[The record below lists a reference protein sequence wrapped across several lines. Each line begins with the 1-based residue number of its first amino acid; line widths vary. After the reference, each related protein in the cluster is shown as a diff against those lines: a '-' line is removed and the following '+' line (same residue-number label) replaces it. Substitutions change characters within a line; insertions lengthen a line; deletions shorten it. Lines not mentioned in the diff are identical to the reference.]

1 MKGLSKYN
9 IEIYKLAN
17 VKHEYNFEIANT
29 FFALF
34 ENSPVTEGHVKVH
47 LEVDKR
53 ENLIEANFQ
62 FKGEITLVCDRC
74 LENYQ
79 QAIAHEE
86 KLIYKYGDE
95 EKEIDEQVSIIT
107 KQTQV
112 INIGQ
117 FIYESI
123 ALTIPFKKLHP
134 KFLEEEYESEGG
146 SMIYRD
152 NSDEREEKDD
162 FVDPRWEIL
171 KNLKN
176 N

>member
-1 MKGLSKYN
+1 MKGLSKFN

-17 VKHEYNFEIANT
+17 VKHEYKFEIANT

-34 ENSPVTEGHVKVH
+34 ENSPVTDGHVNVH
-47 LEVDKR
+47 LEIDKR
-53 ENLIEANFQ
+53 ENLIEASFQ

-74 LENYQ
+74 LEDYQ
-79 QAIAHEE
+79 QAIALEE

-95 EKEIDEQVSIIT
+95 EKEIDERLSIIT

-112 INIGQ
+112 INVGQ
-117 FIYESI
+117 FIYETI

-134 KFLEEEYESEGG
+134 KFLEEDYESEGG

-152 NSDEREEKDD
+152 SSDDTDEEKDA
-162 FVDPRWEIL
+162 VDPRWEVL

>member
-1 MKGLSKYN
+1 MKGLSKFN

-17 VKHEYNFEIANT
+17 VKHEFDFEIADA
-29 FFALF
+29 FFAHF
-34 ENSPVTEGHVKVH
+34 ENSPVSEGNVKVH
-47 LEVDKR
+47 VSIDKR
-53 ENLIEANFQ
+53 ENMIEANFQ
-62 FKGEITLVCDRC
+62 FKGEIILVCDRS
-74 LENYQ
+74 LEPYHQ
-79 QAIAHEE
+79 EIVLEE
-86 KLIYKYGDE
+86 KLLYKYGEE

-117 FIYESI
+117 FIYETI

-134 KFLEEEYESEGG
+134 KFQEEGFESEEG

-152 NSDEREEKDD
+152 SSEEADEESDP
-162 FVDPRWEIL
+162 VDPRWEIL

>member
-17 VKHEYNFEIANT
+17 VKHEFDFEIANT

-34 ENSPVTEGHVKVH
+34 ENSPVTEGHVQVH

-53 ENLIEANFQ
+53 DNLIEVNFK

-79 QAIAHEE
+79 HAITHEE

-95 EKEIDEQVSIIT
+95 EKEIDDQVSIIT

-112 INIGQ
+112 INVGQ

-134 KFLEEEYESEGG
+134 KFLGEEYESEGG

-152 NSDEREEKDD
+152 TSEEADEKEDII
-162 FVDPRWEIL
+162 DPRWEIL

>member
-1 MKGLSKYN
+1 MKGLSKFN

-17 VKHEYNFEIANT
+17 VKHEFDFEIDDA

-34 ENSPVTEGHVKVH
+34 ENSPVSEGQVKVQ
-47 LEVDKR
+47 VSIDKR
-53 ENLIEANFQ
+53 ENLIEVNFH
-62 FKGEITLVCDRC
+62 FKGEITLVCDRS
-74 LENYQ
+74 LELYQ
-79 QAIAHEE
+79 QAIALEE
-86 KLIYKYGDE
+86 KLLYKYGEE

-117 FIYESI
+117 FIYETI
-123 ALTIPFKKLHP
+123 ALSVPFKKLHP
-134 KFLEEEYESEGG
+134 KFLEQGFESEEG

-152 NSDEREEKDD
+152 STEEADEENEP
-162 FVDPRWEIL
+162 VDPRWEIL